1 MAQIRETIEALCTL
15 LNNHCPDKI
24 SAESFRLA
32 KFDKKEATDL
42 LWTTLHTVLTAES
55 VKSSDQYHHDVAKF
69 CKHVMFR
76 KGYRVNEFF
85 RLPEDMSYGSREL
98 LLALGWLMAKEDVVT
113 KFINKLE
120 PLIFEDP
127 PVDISLFE
135 KIPLPVVTDHCTEKP
150 TKKDSD
156 TIDVADRLIFK
167 YNRLNSSLK
176 NLLATRSE
184 YTKIVCKLHLIP
196 KASKSHTSSHFS
208 TQDIYFMRYPR
219 EMEKY
224 QQRLEWFCSYAKA
237 LVSWSTNELTFW
249 KWMESVLDAK
259 IQNATEM
266 EQGIENTY
274 NKFPDNQL
282 FKPSSTLQKAKEC
295 QVELS
300 QILNAQEPVYRK
312 VSKRWKK
319 IKASLQ
325 SSEEVHGKL
334 AEILSSLDNELL
346 EEFNEVP
353 KFSMS
358 TSSQDKCKNLK
369 SKDSSLCFK
378 KLTQGNLKT
387 GQASKEVIKK
397 SMASEEI
404 ERLKQRKQV
413 LEMKLRSSQDAY
425 KEKLF
430 EISQAHPNLVCISP
444 KVGNIL

>member
-15 LNNHCPDKI
+15 LNNHCPDEI
-24 SAESFRLA
+24 SAESFRVA
-32 KFDKKEATDL
+32 KFDKNEATDL

-55 VKSSDQYHHDVAKF
+55 VKPSDQYHHDVAKF

-135 KIPLPVVTDHCTEKP
+135 KIPLPMVTDHCTEKP
-150 TKKDSD
+150 RKKDSD

-184 YTKIVCKLHLIP
+184 YTKIVCKLHSIP
-196 KASKSHTSSHFS
+196 KASKSHSSSHFS
-208 TQDIYFMRYPR
+208 TQDVYFMRYPR

-346 EEFNEVP
+346 EEFNEVQ

-444 KVGNIL
+444 KMGNIL